1 MPRTG
6 HEPGAFGYPER
17 TGAGEETSGSESRD
31 AGEDAEIELLG
42 DGEPVDVVDS
52 DEETWAPGEP
62 PPGVPVDEILH
73 VHPLTAAEPSAD
85 LLDVSEDDLEL
96 PVPEDDQLLETR
108 AEIGDERR
116 GRTALGGPDLE
127 TRHEELDPEDAA
139 LDAFE
144 GMGATPAEAEFV
156 CARCFLRKHSA
167 QLADP
172 ERRICQDCAESGIA

>member
-6 HEPGAFGYPER
+6 HEPESFGYPDR

-31 AGEDAEIELLG
+31 ADEGAEIELLG
-42 DGEPVDVVDS
+42 DGEPVDEVDPV
-52 DEETWAPGEP
+52 EETWAPGEP
-62 PPGVPVDEILH
+62 PPGVPIDEVLH

-85 LLDVSEDDLEL
+85 LLDVPEDDLEL
-96 PVPEDDQLLETR
+96 PVPEDDEQLETR
-108 AEIGDERR
+108 AETGDELR
-116 GRTALGGPDLE
+116 GRTVLGGHDLE

-156 CARCFLRKHSA
+156 CARCFLRKHST

-172 ERRICQDCAESGIA
+172 ERRICQECAESGVA